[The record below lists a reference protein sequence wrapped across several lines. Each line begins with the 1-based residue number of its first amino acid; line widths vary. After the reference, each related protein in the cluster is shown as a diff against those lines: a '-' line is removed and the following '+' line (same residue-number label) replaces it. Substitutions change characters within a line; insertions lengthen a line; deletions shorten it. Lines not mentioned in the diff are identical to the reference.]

1 MIKQTY
7 EEMHR
12 HFDTHY
18 QEPEKKLSGEDMVMA
33 FCVAL
38 ALAFI
43 FCGVC
48 IRNRKQSKTYQ
59 TNC

>member
-38 ALAFI
+38 ALAYI
-43 FCGVC
+43 FCGVWM
-48 IRNRKQSKTYQ
+48 
-59 TNC
+59 